1 MRKLVLTLA
10 FGCLATALVHCV
22 DDVSSQLEGSD
33 VDASSVGDGSLLGT
47 DDGSPPLDGSSTD
60 SSTPIDAS
68 PPVVEDQCVGH
79 TDCPKDI
86 SAANLRLWLRANIG
100 VTCTADHVTTWADQS
115 AAKDNATPG
124 THANGTVAQ
133 GPQCAKAK
141 IAGHDVLSFT
151 APDEPDG
158 GDAGMYTQ
166 YVDETLNVDL
176 SFVNASSY
184 TLFVVHRRAS
194 DVAAGLVGQDLT
206 VVPSGGYHFSACL
219 LPNPPHDAF
228 FLSLEG
234 SSDGARVLE
243 WTHRCSYGLGSRDTY
258 RPSHA
263 DLDEVVYSTTTG
275 HELYTNGEKL
285 YDGDGGTDDTTAVTT
300 NTHQGIIGRAE
311 NRYRFDTRFRGD
323 IAEII
328 GYNTALD
335 ASQRALVEAYLKRQ
349 WELDY

>member
-1 MRKLVLTLA
+1 MRKLVLVVSL
-10 FGCLATALVHCV
+10 GCLATALVHCV
-22 DDVSSQLEGSD
+22 DDVSSQEPDSS
-33 VDASSVGDGSLLGT
+33 VADASSP
-47 DDGSPPLDGSSTD
+47 DDGSVVSPNDGSTPTDASPLDASTD
-60 SSTPIDAS
+60 AA

-79 TDCPKDI
+79 TDCPKDV

-100 VTCTADHVTTWADQS
+100 VTCTSEHVTTWADQS

-124 THANGTVAQ
+124 THADGTVAL
-133 GPQCAKAK
+133 GPQCGKTK
-141 IAGHDVLSFT
+141 LAGHDVLSFT

-166 YVDETLNVDL
+166 YVDETMNVDL

-194 DVAAGLVGQDLT
+194 DLSGGLVGQDLT
-206 VVPSGGYHFSACL
+206 VVPTGGFQLSLCFL
-219 LPNPPHDAF
+219 KNPPQDAF
-228 FLSLEG
+228 LFSIEG
-234 SSDGARVLE
+234 STDGGRALQ
-243 WTHRCSYGLGSRDTY
+243 WTHRCSYGVASRDTY

-285 YDGDGGTDDTTAVTT
+285 FDGDGGSDDTVPVTS
-300 NTHQGIIGRAE
+300 NTRQGIIGRSY

-323 IAEII
+323 IAEVI
-328 GYNTALD
+328 GYDAALD
-335 ASQRALVEAYLKRQ
+335 SSQRALVEAYLKRQ
-349 WELDY
+349 WALDY